1 MQPTAAGLVVQPT
14 ADKMGYV
21 VMLYNQEDASQVYV
35 TSSFL
40 PKTVKSKFLYDLN
53 HTHKRKWGET
63 SAVPARSRLGKQIQ
77 EFAKQVPRN
86 KWQLRILQEQA
97 CESRQQLRTL
107 EREWLHKLQEEA
119 EVVLLNKKD
128 VFIS

>member
-1 MQPTAAGLVVQPT
+1 
-14 ADKMGYV
+14 
-21 VMLYNQEDASQVYV
+21 
-35 TSSFL
+35 
-40 PKTVKSKFLYDLN
+40 
-53 HTHKRKWGET
+53 
-63 SAVPARSRLGKQIQ
+63 LGNRIV